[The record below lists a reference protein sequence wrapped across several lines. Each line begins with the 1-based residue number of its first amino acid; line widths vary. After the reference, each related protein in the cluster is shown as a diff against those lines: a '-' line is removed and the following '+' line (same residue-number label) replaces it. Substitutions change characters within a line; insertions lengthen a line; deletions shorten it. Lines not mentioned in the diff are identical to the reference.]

1 MDWPF
6 LCTALSL
13 IVWKGHVKGDWEKV
27 RCLQHSGVH
36 IFHQTVVHS
45 PRLLSCYLATF
56 RYEGEI
62 LFQIIVGKQLS
73 YSDSSEANVLID
85 SVWNIPYFSRN
96 WNNSNS
102 QSVVNVDQETH
113 FAKWDLFMW
122 NHVKSWEALKK
133 QPESNWHFPDW
144 FPLTQQYFLNVW
156 IKRNRQRNLNILSL
170 DLSFCF
176 HHERP
181 VITLKA
187 C

>member
-45 PRLLSCYLATF
+45 PRLLSCYRAAF

-62 LFQIIVGKQLS
+62 LFQIIVEKQVS
-73 YSDSSEANVLID
+73 YSDSWEANILID
-85 SVWNIPYFSRN
+85 SVWNIPYFCRN

-102 QSVVNVDQETH
+102 QSVVNVDQENGIRSCEIMLKAGKH
-113 FAKWDLFMW
+113 
-122 NHVKSWEALKK
+122 LKK
-133 QPESNWHFPDW
+133 QPESNWHFADW
-144 FPLTQQYFLNVW
+144 FPLT
-156 IKRNRQRNLNILSL
+156 
-170 DLSFCF
+170 
-176 HHERP
+176 
-181 VITLKA
+181 
-187 C
+187 